1 MSTIVSHKAVLI
13 GDSAVGKTSILN
25 QYLASSCSPDHQPTI
40 GIDFFAKYFVNDDK
54 TVRLQLWDTAGQEKF
69 HALIPS
75 YLRNSSIAILVYD
88 MTQRSTFESLQ
99 KWHQTITNVANPA
112 LIVVANKLDLEADRQ
127 VAAEEGKKFAT
138 QIGADFIET
147 SARVPININEL
158 FEMVIAVPMAADEE
172 PKKLEDDQTIV
183 VTVDVSRPDQPT
195 ASACTC

>member
-1 MSTIVSHKAVLI
+1 MSTIVSHKAVLV

-40 GIDFFAKYFVNDDK
+40 GIDFFAKSFVDGDK

-88 MTQRSTFESLQ
+88 VTRRPSFESLQ
-99 KWHQTITNVANPA
+99 KWHQTITNVASPS
-112 LIVVANKLDLEADRQ
+112 LIVVANKLDLETDRQ
-127 VAAEEGKKFAT
+127 VAAEEGQRFAT

-147 SARVPININEL
+147 SARVPINITEL
-158 FEMVIAVPMAADEE
+158 FEKVIAVPMAPDEE
-172 PKKLEDDQTIV
+172 PKRIEDDQTIV
-183 VTVDVSRPDQPT
+183 VTVDVSRPNQPNP
-195 ASACTC
+195 SGCTC